1 MKANDTN
8 KLIGAMF
15 AAVIASCATFANA
28 QTGTSAPGAASAP
41 AQAPGASSQRGH
53 SDSTLAR
60 NVRRAF
66 TRTTGL
72 NASNIHVEAR
82 DGVISL
88 TGSVPQELQI
98 ERAGNAAKSVSGVK
112 EVSNHLTVR
121 TARGSGP

>member
-1 MKANDTN
+1 MKANNTN
-8 KLIGAMF
+8 KWIGAMF

-28 QTGTSAPGAASAP
+28 QTDASAPGAASAA
-41 AQAPGASSQRGH
+41 AQAPGASSQRGP
-53 SDSTLAR
+53 SDSTLVR

-72 NASNIHVEAR
+72 NASNIHVQAH

-98 ERAGNAAKSVSGVK
+98 ERAGSAAKSVSGVRD
-112 EVSNHLTVR
+112 VSNKLTVR